1 MVLDKVKLRHDRT
14 SLLHTLEI
22 NLRIPLVLTQIKKG
36 DLLGAPF
43 NVSSKPLITQG
54 NQLSTR
60 SLYSTVVNDST
71 KGTNTGTKLLFSSDD
86 SNQKGYFLSMVVVV
100 TSPNLWI
107 SPYSEYQQTLF
118 GIIQHKHEV
127 EGMNFVQISDWL
139 NENHYKTP
147 RGKVFTQSLAWSIY
161 TKKMRSLKRFSRE
174 NETEVVSTG
183 IDIINY
189 VVER

>member
-1 MVLDKVKLRHDRT
+1 M
-14 SLLHTLEI
+14 
-22 NLRIPLVLTQIKKG
+22 NLRIPLLLSELKKG
-36 DLLGAPF
+36 ELLSAPS

-86 SNQKGYFLSMVVVV
+86 SNKKGYFLSMVVVV

-139 NENHYKTP
+139 NENHFKTP
-147 RGKVFTQSLAWSIY
+147 RGKVFTQSLAWSMY
-161 TKKMRSLKRFSRE
+161 TKKMRSIKRFSRE
-174 NETEVVSTG
+174 NDTQVVSTG

>member
-1 MVLDKVKLRHDRT
+1 LNHDQNT
-14 SLLHTLEI
+14 LLHTLEM
-22 NLRIPLVLTQIKKG
+22 NLRIPLLISEIKKG
-36 DLLGAPF
+36 EPLSAPF
-43 NVSSKPLITQG
+43 NVSSKPLKTQG
-54 NQLSTR
+54 HQITPVRN
-60 SLYSTVVNDST
+60 YSTVVNDST

-86 SNQKGYFLSMVVVV
+86 SNKKGYFLSMVVVV

-139 NENHYKTP
+139 NENHYQTP
-147 RGKVFTQSLAWSIY
+147 RGKVFTQSLAWSMY
-161 TKKMRSLKRFSRE
+161 TKKMRSLKRFSRD
-174 NETEVVSTG
+174 NDTQVVSTS